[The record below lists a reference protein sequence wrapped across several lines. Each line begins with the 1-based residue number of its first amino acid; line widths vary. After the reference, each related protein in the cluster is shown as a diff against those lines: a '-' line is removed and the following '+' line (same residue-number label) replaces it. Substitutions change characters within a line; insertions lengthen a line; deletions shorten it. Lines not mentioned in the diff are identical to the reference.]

1 MPTPRTCQIKT
12 DMPPTL
18 SYKKQQKQKKQKTK
32 FIIKTDYSGR
42 LWFLLRE
49 RSEGGLIGTGVVHSL
64 IPPLSCY
71 AAACWDLEALLHT
84 D

>member
-1 MPTPRTCQIKT
+1 MMPTPRTCQIKT
-12 DMPPTL
+12 DSPPTL
-18 SYKKQQKQKKQKTK
+18 SYKKTAKTKQKTK
-32 FIIKTDYSGR
+32 LIIKADYSGR

-49 RSEGGLIGTGVVHSL
+49 RSEGALIGTGVVHSL

-71 AAACWDLEALLHT
+71 AVACWDLEALLHT